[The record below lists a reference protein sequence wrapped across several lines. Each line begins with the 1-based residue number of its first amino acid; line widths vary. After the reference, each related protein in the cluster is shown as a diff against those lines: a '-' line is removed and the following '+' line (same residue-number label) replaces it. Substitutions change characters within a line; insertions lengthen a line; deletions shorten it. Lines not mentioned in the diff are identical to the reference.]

1 TRLAVSAHQLTAHV
15 ETATT
20 TPSVA
25 ARTSSSAPYLTILY
39 RTRFIERHLRLSRGV
54 AAAATPRLV
63 VRVERAQLDALRLVR
78 ARVEEPRR
86 VGVHRG
92 DDADHAVVLRLA
104 PSPDGS
110 YLRRLT
116 RHAIT
121 AAAVVMMSSR
131 TRTSPADQVPGMS
144 ASDQKWLSSWSAD
157 QKWLSVP
164 SVGVGVGVGVYTVVT
179 SRVGRAPPRPAAR

>member
-1 TRLAVSAHQLTAHV
+1 
-15 ETATT
+15 
-20 TPSVA
+20 
-25 ARTSSSAPYLTILY
+25 
-39 RTRFIERHLRLSRGV
+39 
-54 AAAATPRLV
+54 
-63 VRVERAQLDALRLVR
+63 
-78 ARVEEPRR
+78 RR

-121 AAAVVMMSSR
+121 AAAVVMMMMSSR

-164 SVGVGVGVGVYTVVT
+164 SVGVGMGVNTVVT

>member
-1 TRLAVSAHQLTAHV
+1 
-15 ETATT
+15 
-20 TPSVA
+20 
-25 ARTSSSAPYLTILY
+25 LTILY

-104 PSPDGS
+104 PSPYGS

-121 AAAVVMMSSR
+121 AAVVMMMMMMMSNR

-144 ASDQKWLSSWSAD
+144 ASDQKWLSSWS
-157 QKWLSVP
+157 
-164 SVGVGVGVGVYTVVT
+164 
-179 SRVGRAPPRPAAR
+179 